1 MLKETIVWSLIFVLY
16 LLMSTPSIASPPLFC
31 RAKLYNL
38 LFISRFRM
46 QPSNVPVVSRK
57 CAVFEKCPSGDP
69 STTGKANVILEKSPY
84 KENEIQNKLS
94 SKLFGFFEFSIFYS
108 IPKNMYAMFS
118 NILLFSFHICIAQNL
133 LLWSFS
139 FENISKMDLVVKMMK
154 LEGT

>member
-1 MLKETIVWSLIFVLY
+1 MFVLY

-84 KENEIQNKLS
+84 KVNEIQNKLN
-94 SKLFGFFEFSIFYS
+94 SKHFSLFEFSIFYS

>member
-1 MLKETIVWSLIFVLY
+1 
-16 LLMSTPSIASPPLFC
+16 
-31 RAKLYNL
+31 
-38 LFISRFRM
+38 M

-84 KENEIQNKLS
+84 NENEIQNKLS
-94 SKLFGFFEFSIFYS
+94 SKFFGLHDFSIALYILEFSIFYS
-108 IPKNMYAMFS
+108 ITKNMYAMFS

>member
-1 MLKETIVWSLIFVLY
+1 
-16 LLMSTPSIASPPLFC
+16 MSTPSIASPPLFC

-94 SKLFGFFEFSIFYS
+94 SKLFGLYDFSFALFILEFSIFYS